1 MSTSSVLLEPA
12 DLVDTESTLQPS
24 VDVPVSPSVTCPDS
38 GEGSELPGSHRP
50 ERVVVE
56 ADEIVFKAGE
66 ATLTLS
72 CRNGGTL
79 EICAPRIQ
87 IRGDEVLSEATQTN
101 SVVGHHVVT
110 EAELAADVL
119 GKLIRIDGQCVK
131 INC

>member
-1 MSTSSVLLEPA
+1 MSIPSVLLEPV

-24 VDVPVSPSVTCPDS
+24 SHDAVFRTGKCPESGNGSPGNHP
-38 GEGSELPGSHRP
+38 P

-87 IRGDEVLSEATQTN
+87 IRGEEVLSEATQTN